1 MPLSNRFRRSST
13 IRCNY
18 ISYFDPITKHV
29 YKLPMVHVKLTHG
42 SKSIKSVAL
51 VDSGATS
58 NFLPRELADLLEIP
72 LIEPPKEAVG
82 AGGPFKNIKSEIEK
96 VVLVKGKNSAYDE
109 FINLHILV
117 PILPDTL
124 PYFILGRDSI
134 FRKFD
139 IKFQERQEKIILKR
153 HR

>member
-18 ISYFDPITKHV
+18 ISYFDPVTKHT

-51 VDSGATS
+51 VDSVATS
-58 NFLPRELADLLEIP
+58 NFLPREIADLLEIS

-82 AGGPFKNIKSEIEK
+82 AGGPFKNIKS
-96 VVLVKGKNSAYDE
+96 D
-109 FINLHILV
+109 
-117 PILPDTL
+117 
-124 PYFILGRDSI
+124 
-134 FRKFD
+134 
-139 IKFQERQEKIILKR
+139 
-153 HR
+153 

>member
-1 MPLSNRFRRSST
+1 MSSSSRYRRSST

-18 ISYFDPITKHV
+18 ISYDDPITNHV

-58 NFLPRELADLLEIP
+58 NFLPREIAELLEIS
-72 LIEPPKEAVG
+72 LTEPPDNAVG
-82 AGGPFKNIKSEIEK
+82 AGGVFKNIKSKIEK
-96 VVLVKGKNSAYDE
+96 VVLVKGIDSAYDE
-109 FINLHILV
+109 FTNLYVLV
-117 PILPDTL
+117 PVLPDTL

-134 FRKFD
+134 FRRFD
-139 IKFQERQEKIILKR
+139 IKFQERQEKLTLKR
-153 HR
+153 H

>member
-1 MPLSNRFRRSST
+1 MPFSNRFRRSPT

-18 ISYFDPITKHV
+18 ISYNDPITRHV

-58 NFLPRELADLLEIP
+58 NFLPREIAELLEIP
-72 LIEPPKEAVG
+72 LTEPPDDAVG
-82 AGGPFKNIKSEIEK
+82 AGGVFRNIKSKIEK
-96 VVLVKGKNSAYDE
+96 VVLVKGRDSAYDE
-109 FINLHILV
+109 FTNLHVLV
-117 PILPDTL
+117 PVLPDTL

-134 FRKFD
+134 FKRFD
-139 IKFQERQEKIILKR
+139 IKFQERQEKITLKR
-153 HR
+153 H